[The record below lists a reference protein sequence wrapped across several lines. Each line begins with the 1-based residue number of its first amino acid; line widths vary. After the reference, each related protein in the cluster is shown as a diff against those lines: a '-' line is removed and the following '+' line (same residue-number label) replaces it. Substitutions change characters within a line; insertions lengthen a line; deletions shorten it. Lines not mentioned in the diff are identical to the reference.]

1 MYNRPIYYNNRNGF
15 IPLIIGGVIGYG
27 IGSNNRPNYYP
38 MYPIPVYPVYPMY
51 PFYRRWGSKPYFHLK
66 SPMDYFISVISTS

>member
-15 IPLIIGGVIGYG
+15 IPLIIGGVIVYG

-51 PFYRRWGSKPYFHLK
+51 PFYRR
-66 SPMDYFISVISTS
+66 

>member
-1 MYNRPIYYNNRNGF
+1 MYNNRYQTFHGNTRSGF

-38 MYPIPVYPVYPMY
+38 IYSPIPMPYYQMPPYY
-51 PFYRRWGSKPYFHLK
+51 FYQMPYRK
-66 SPMDYFISVISTS
+66 K

>member
-1 MYNRPIYYNNRNGF
+1 MYNRSFYQNNNRGGV

-38 MYPIPVYPVYPMY
+38 IYPIPVYPVYPMY
-51 PFYRRWGSKPYFHLK
+51 PPFYRR
-66 SPMDYFISVISTS
+66 

>member
-1 MYNRPIYYNNRNGF
+1 MYNRSFYQNNNRGGV

-38 MYPIPVYPVYPMY
+38 IYPIPVYPIYPMY
-51 PFYRRWGSKPYFHLK
+51 PPFYRR
-66 SPMDYFISVISTS
+66 

>member
-1 MYNRPIYYNNRNGF
+1 MYNNRPIYQNNNRNGF

-38 MYPIPVYPVYPMY
+38 IYSPISIYPVYQQLPY
-51 PFYRRWGSKPYFHLK
+51 YFYTPPYRK
-66 SPMDYFISVISTS
+66 R